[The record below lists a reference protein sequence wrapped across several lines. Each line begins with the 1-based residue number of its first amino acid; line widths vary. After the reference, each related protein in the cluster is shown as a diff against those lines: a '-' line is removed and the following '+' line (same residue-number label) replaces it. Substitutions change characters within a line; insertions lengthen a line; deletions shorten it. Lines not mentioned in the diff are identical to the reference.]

1 MIDLNQQRKDYLK
14 ARGKIVL
21 KACPGS
27 GKTTII
33 SYKLHTLLE
42 GDYNEK
48 KDGGI
53 ACLSFTNVAK
63 DEINQKY
70 IEFSKKGLIY
80 PNMVSTIDSFINTYI
95 TLPFY
100 YLLKNGEYQRPTILD
115 ENQHLNE
122 FWINDLWV
130 YDQVKK
136 KRVPKHQNKEG
147 KYLINTYPP
156 SDIQKDINGVYTFK
170 GNMPKSEKVDLNIF
184 NDYAGTI
191 KKWQFKHNVLTNY
204 DSTKFALNILNGFP
218 QVCQGLARR
227 FGYIIVDEAQDTSE
241 IQHAI
246 FEKLIENGLKN
257 IELVGDPYQS
267 LYSWRDAKPKVFMD
281 KYFDSNWLG
290 LNLSDNWRSSQKI
303 INIYSRLRKSTDEII
318 SAKVKSEIE
327 HPIYILTFKA
337 GMEFQALEKYNKLCL
352 CYKHNQVVTRGV
364 DLSEKLSGVL
374 ENNNNFW
381 KNDLSSKIIDSIMYL
396 GNGNIKYAIDTFRWG
411 ILNLVYSNEK
421 LNYKEKREKLKE
433 LKNDYHLN
441 AELNQ
446 LLVEFSDFELTLAEW
461 TLKTAARLTIF
472 FSLVKPL
479 DFELKRGA
487 FSPKHK
493 KLMKDLFS
501 DKKNKWDFP
510 ISTIHKVKGMTLD
523 TILLFLHKTRSSISL
538 ADIVKPVDELTEKQ
552 TMIYVAMSRPRHL
565 LAIAV
570 EETVDINDVFK
581 ALGNDVVIM

>member
-14 ARGKIVL
+14 ARGKVVL

-48 KDGGI
+48 KAEGI

-70 IEFSKKGLIY
+70 IEFSKKGLTY
-80 PNMVSTIDSFINTYI
+80 PNVVSTIDSFINTYI

-100 YLLKNGEYQRPTILD
+100 YLLKKGEYQRPTILD

-122 FWINDLWV
+122 FWINDLWT
-130 YDQVKK
+130 YDQVKRRK
-136 KRVPKHQNKEG
+136 VPKHQNKEG
-147 KYLINTYPP
+147 KYLINIYPP
-156 SDIQKDINGVYTFK
+156 SDIQRDINGVYTFK
-170 GNMPKSEKVDLNIF
+170 GNIPKSENVDLNIF

-191 KKWQFKHNVLTNY
+191 KKWQFNHNVLTNY
-204 DSTKFALNILNGFP
+204 DSTKFALNILNDFP
-218 QVCQGLARR
+218 QVCKGLARR

-246 FEKLIENGLKN
+246 FEKLIENGLCN
-257 IELVGDPYQS
+257 IELIGDPYQS

-290 LNLSDNWRSSQKI
+290 LDLSDNWRSTQKI
-303 INIYSRLRKSTDEII
+303 INIYSRLRKSTDENIL
-318 SAKVKSEIE
+318 AKIKSEIE
-327 HPIYILTFKA
+327 HPIYILTFKPD
-337 GMEFQALEKYNKLCL
+337 MEIQALEKYNELCL
-352 CYKHNQVVTRGV
+352 CYKHNQVVTRGIK
-364 DLSEKLSGVL
+364 LSEKLSGVS
-374 ENNNNFW
+374 ENKDIFW
-381 KNDLSSKIIDSIMYL
+381 KNDLASKIIDSIAYL
-396 GNGNIKYAIDTFRWG
+396 EKGNMKLAIDTFRWS
-411 ILNLVYSNEK
+411 IVNLVYFNEK

-441 AELNQ
+441 SELNQ
-446 LLVEFSDFELTLAEW
+446 LLIEFSDFNVTLAEW
-461 TLKTAARLTIF
+461 TLKTSERLTVF
-472 FSLVKPL
+472 FALKKPF

-487 FSPKHK
+487 FSSKHK
-493 KLMKDLFS
+493 KLMIDLFS

-523 TILLFLHKTRSSISL
+523 TTLLFLHKTRNSISL
-538 ADIVKPVDELTEKQ
+538 ADIVKPIGELTEKQ

-565 LAIAV
+565 LAIAI
-570 EETVDINDVFK
+570 EESIDINDVFK
-581 ALGNDVVIM
+581 ALGNEVVII